1 MGGTRPEAH
10 FLFLETISKAIPKF
24 TTKRWSDLPGDASA
38 KQLVEGIEEQV
49 KSAVVNRAAGVN
61 R

>member
-24 TTKRWSDLPGDASA
+24 TTKRRSDLPGDASA
-38 KQLVEGIEEQV
+38 KPPSWSKEL
-49 KSAVVNRAAGVN
+49 KNK
-61 R
+61 

>member
-24 TTKRWSDLPGDASA
+24 TTKSDLPGDASA
-38 KQLVEGIEEQV
+38 KQLVEAGIEEQV